1 MIIRLTIYIEN
12 DFIDYNV
19 KEQEAAG
26 HGGGVDK
33 KLLAMEYS

>member
-12 DFIDYNV
+12 DFIDYTV
-19 KEQEAAG
+19 KAQEATG